1 MNFHW
6 PTLDATRKL
15 SAEEAAEFAAR
26 MAELAKA
33 GLPLGE
39 GLRALA
45 GELSGRRLPHL
56 LHALADRLDAGVD
69 LAEAMESVGGRL
81 PAHLRGLVLVGLRS
95 GRLAEVL
102 EEYVDLQ
109 RSQAELRRRVWLSLV
124 YPFMLLAMLTAMM
137 VITGTSLVPSFEKIF
152 KDFGT
157 ELPAMTSFVIL
168 SSLPAMWGTLALL
181 ILFAAIPLS
190 LVAAPRIRWL
200 WPLLHGIPM
209 IGPLLRWSNAA
220 QFARLMGLMLD
231 EQAPLPDA
239 LRLTADGL
247 RDADLAWGCRRVA
260 EDVEQGRALFESMA
274 TRPQFPES
282 MIPVVEWG
290 QRAPAL
296 PDAFRAAAE
305 MFEGRV
311 RSQGS
316 LLEAI
321 LLPVMF
327 LWIIGYVGTFVVA
340 MFLPLISLI
349 QHLS

>member
-1 MNFHW
+1 MNFRW

-26 MAELAKA
+26 VADLAKA

-39 GLRALA
+39 GLQALA
-45 GELSGRRLPHL
+45 GELSGRRLPEVL
-56 LHALADRLDAGVD
+56 RTLADRLDAGAD

-81 PAHLRGLVLVGLRS
+81 PPHLRGLVLVGLRS

-109 RSQAELRRRVWLSLV
+109 RNQAELHRRVWLSLV
-124 YPFMLLAMLTAMM
+124 YPFLLLVVLTGIS
-137 VITGTSLVPSFEKIF
+137 VIAGAFLVPAFEKIF

-157 ELPAMTSFVIL
+157 ELPDMTKFVIL
-168 SSLPAMWGTLALL
+168 TSQPAMWGMVAILGAFLAVP
-181 ILFAAIPLS
+181 FALT
-190 LVAAPRIRWL
+190 VAPRLRWI
-200 WPLLHGIPM
+200 WPLLHEIPM

-260 EDVEQGRALFESMA
+260 DDVEQGRALFESIA
-274 TRPQFPES
+274 AWPQFPES
-282 MIPVVEWG
+282 MCPMIEWG

-311 RSQGS
+311 RAQGS
-316 LLEAI
+316 LLQAV
-321 LLPVMF
+321 LLPIML
-327 LWIIGYVGTFVVA
+327 LWIGSFVGMLA
-340 MFLPLISLI
+340 LALFLPLISLI
-349 QHLS
+349 QCLS